1 MAFDINNF
9 VIDRIVRGTM
19 TSSSDGSMLWSV
31 NQLTNPKLSITS
43 DTAEAKDAVGNTIS
57 TFNRGK
63 KAQFTAEN
71 SLFDLSLL
79 AAQSGSA
86 KEIAS
91 ATSKI
96 TVPVFEELK
105 VSAGKITLSNKPTG
119 TGVDEFKY
127 IYLLNGDGTLGTKY
141 AKAATA
147 SATAFSYDD
156 DVTVTVPTGITS
168 GSFFVMYTYAKDAA
182 VSVTSSAKE
191 FPSAGKFVMEVLGCD
206 PCDSTAKIYAYVI
219 FPNAKLDAAFDY
231 TFATDSTHPITLN
244 ANIDYCDPEKK
255 LFQIVIPDY
264 E

>member
-1 MAFDINNF
+1 MGFDINNF
-9 VIDRIVRGTM
+9 VIDHIVRGIM

-31 NQLTNPKLSITS
+31 NQLTNPKLAITS
-43 DTAEAKDAVGNTIS
+43 DTKDAVDAVGNTIA

-79 AAQSGSA
+79 AAQSGATKKIGSA
-86 KEIAS
+86 AAKIVVPAFDTIDVTGAS
-91 ATSKI
+91 
-96 TVPVFEELK
+96 VN
-105 VSAGKITLSNKPTG
+105 LSNTPAVPG
-119 TGVDEFKY
+119 DLKY
-127 IYLLNGDGTLGTKY
+127 IYVLNGDGTLGTKY

-147 SATAFSYDD
+147 TATAFAYDGIKAI
-156 DVTVTVPTGITS
+156 TLPTAVTS
-168 GSFFVMYTYAKDAA
+168 GKIFVMYDYEKENA

-206 PCDSTAKIYAYVI
+206 PCDATAKIFAYVI

-244 ANIDYCDPEKK
+244 ANIDYCDADQK
-255 LFQIVIPDY
+255 LFQIVVPDY